1 MSEDP
6 MLGRVLSDRF
16 EIMSLI
22 GSGGMASVYRA
33 RDTVLDRVVAI
44 KVFAVDTSEDRAR
57 LESEVRLLSQ
67 LNHPNLVTVH
77 DAHLSSAVDDGPSF
91 LVMEFV
97 GGTTLREAIAA
108 SPLSADLIVAVA
120 SGIGEALHV
129 VHEAGIVHRD
139 VKPANILI
147 ERGAPTTSDVR
158 AKLADFGIAHSVGS
172 SHLTATATVIGTA
185 GYLSPEQAAGATVTS
200 ASDVYSLGLVVLEC
214 FTGQMEYPGSA
225 AESLAARLGR
235 DPVLPP
241 WLPAGWSAL
250 LGSMLARDPADRPPA
265 LEVAR
270 KSARL
275 SGELVG
281 IHTAS
286 SADSTELAKTRVL
299 PAGVGAAPRSP
310 TTATRVMTG
319 LSVAPPPKPAKTG
332 TGRWQLPIRI
342 ALIALGAVL
351 LSALVIAIVLTARP
365 PTPVPSPS
373 GTSSTS
379 SPAVPA
385 ATATPISPPTTPIP
399 PAPAP
404 GKGKDKGPGHGPG
417 PGPGKNH

>member
-1 MSEDP
+1 VSEDP
-6 MLGRVLSDRF
+6 MLGLVLGDRF
-16 EIMSLI
+16 EVVSLV

-33 RDTVLDRVVAI
+33 RDIVLDRVVAI

-57 LESEVRLLSQ
+57 LESEVRLLSR

-97 GGTTLREAIAA
+97 GGTTLREAIVA

-147 ERGAPTTSDVR
+147 EPGAPTTSGVR

-185 GYLSPEQAAGATVTS
+185 GYLSPEQAAGGTVTS

-250 LGSMLARDPADRPPA
+250 LGSMLARDPANRPSA

-270 KSARL
+270 KSTRL

-281 IHTAS
+281 IHTAT
-286 SADSTELAKTRVL
+286 SADSAELAKTRVL
-299 PAGVGAAPRSP
+299 PVGGATAPRTP
-310 TTATRVMTG
+310 TSATRVMTG
-319 LSVAPPPKPAKTG
+319 LSGTSPPKSATTKN
-332 TGRWQLPIRI
+332 GRRQLPIRI

-351 LSALVIAIVLTARP
+351 LSALVIAIVLAARP
-365 PTPVPSPS
+365 LAPVPSPS

-385 ATATPISPPTTPIP
+385 ATATPIPTPTTPS
-399 PAPAP
+399 APAP
-404 GKGKDKGPGHGPG
+404 GKGKDKGPGPGPG